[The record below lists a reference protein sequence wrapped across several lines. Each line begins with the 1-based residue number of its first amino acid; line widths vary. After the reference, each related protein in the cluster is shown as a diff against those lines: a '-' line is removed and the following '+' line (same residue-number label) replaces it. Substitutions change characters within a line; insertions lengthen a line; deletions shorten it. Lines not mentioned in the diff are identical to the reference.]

1 MKRTKKTMDGNQAA
15 AHVSYA
21 YSDAAAIYPI
31 TPSSTMA
38 EYTDEWSAEG
48 RNNIFGQPV
57 HVTEMQSEAGAAG
70 AVHGALTA
78 GALTT
83 TFTSSQGLLL
93 MIPNLYKIA
102 GELLPGVFNV
112 AARTIATHAL
122 SIFGDHSD
130 IYACRQTGTAMLAS
144 GSVQEVMDLTPA
156 AHLSAIKGRIPFIN
170 FFDGFRT
177 SHEMQKI
184 EVWDYEDLKDM
195 ADTEAIA
202 AFRRSALHPA
212 RGKMMGSAQNP
223 DIFFQARE
231 ACNPYY
237 NELPEIVE
245 NYLEEINRRIGTR
258 YGLFQYYGAPDAEHI
273 LIAMGSV
280 CQTIKETI
288 DYLNQTDR
296 KSVV

>member
-130 IYACRQTGTAMLAS
+130 IYACRKNLQQMGNAEGTVKMYFHQSGFHSPVCLVQIVYGFLYGLAD
-144 GSVQEVMDLTPA
+144 G
-156 AHLSAIKGRIPFIN
+156 AHGDEDMFRI
-170 FFDGFRT
+170 
-177 SHEMQKI
+177 
-184 EVWDYEDLKDM
+184 
-195 ADTEAIA
+195 
-202 AFRRSALHPA
+202 RSAV
-212 RGKMMGSAQNP
+212 
-223 DIFFQARE
+223 I
-231 ACNPYY
+231 
-237 NELPEIVE
+237 
-245 NYLEEINRRIGTR
+245 LE
-258 YGLFQYYGAPDAEHI
+258 
-273 LIAMGSV
+273 
-280 CQTIKETI
+280 
-288 DYLNQTDR
+288 
-296 KSVV
+296 